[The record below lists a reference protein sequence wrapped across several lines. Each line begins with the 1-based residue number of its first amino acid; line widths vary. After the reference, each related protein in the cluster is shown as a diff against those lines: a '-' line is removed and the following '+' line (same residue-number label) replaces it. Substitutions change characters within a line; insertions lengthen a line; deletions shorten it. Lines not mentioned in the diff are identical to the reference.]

1 MKIGVDYYP
10 EQWDRELWSRDAA
23 LMAQTGV
30 KVVRLA
36 DCAWSLLEPEDGQYN
51 FSWLDDAIA
60 VFANYKIDVVL
71 CIPTN
76 CPPKW
81 LYENYP
87 EIIQSDGDDS
97 RDKKGARGQRCINS
111 AVFLEYAKSLTEE
124 MAKHYC
130 QNPAI
135 AAWQIDNK
143 PELSHCCCD
152 ACTEKFQS
160 WLEDRYDTIENV
172 NKAFGVSQWSGEY
185 RDFSHIQPPAA
196 RSGETAE
203 PALSLD
209 YYRFM
214 SESMTQYI
222 NLLASIIKRFC
233 PKAKITVTTGEYGS
247 KADIYQLYDNLDFV
261 SCDNYPPVK
270 LPKNREE
277 LRSNAFFLDMMR
289 GVHDENFWV
298 MEQLCGITGS
308 PVPMSRG
315 TKPEMIKGYCLQA
328 IAHGAETVMHSRW
341 RTALTGADMF
351 RHGIFDH
358 NNIPN
363 RKFFEFSE
371 LCKIVSKLSIMRKT
385 EMISDI
391 AIIYSPESEYA
402 LKIQPQSEK
411 FDYIGQ
417 LKSFHAAFSCYGANV
432 DVVSPEADLSDYKIV
447 VAPALFVNKKSAT
460 ENIYRYVI
468 NGGTLVMTGRSG
480 VKNHNNNCIMETL
493 PTDFREL
500 IGAEVSEYDPLGYD
514 ETTIVDF
521 AGNKFRCSQWCD
533 VLKLSTARAYAEYAE
548 GYYRC
553 CPAITVNEYCGGI
566 AYYIGTVCG
575 MDFYRDFAS
584 KLMKQKGVP
593 RLKGL
598 PEGVEVTTRS
608 NGMDDFIFFFNNS
621 EQEAVIQLPKAMYSI
636 INSSGKDRIELKPFE
651 MEVLRK

>member
-36 DCAWSLLEPEDGQYN
+36 DFAWSRLEPEDGQYD
-51 FSWLDDAIA
+51 FSWLDDVIA
-60 VFANYKIDVVL
+60 VFANYKIETVL
-71 CIPTN
+71 CVPVN
-76 CPPKW
+76 CPPEW
-81 LYENYP
+81 LCENYP
-87 EIIQSDGDDS
+87 EIIQNGGN
-97 RDKKGARGQRCINS
+97 RQRCINS
-111 AVFLEYAKSLTEE
+111 PVFLEYAKSLTEE

-143 PELSHCCCD
+143 PEISRCSCD
-152 ACTEKFQS
+152 ACTEKFQN
-160 WLEDRYDTIENV
+160 WLEDRYDTAENM
-172 NKAFGVSQWSGEY
+172 NKAFGASRRSGGY
-185 RDFSHIQPPAA
+185 RDFSQVQLP
-196 RSGETAE
+196 SDCCGEFSE

-209 YYRFM
+209 YYRFR
-214 SESMTQYI
+214 SESMTQYV
-222 NLLASIIKRFC
+222 NLLASIIRRYS
-233 PKAKITVTTGEYGS
+233 PKAKITSNTAEYCNKS
-247 KADIYQLYDNLDFV
+247 NVYQFYDNLDFV

-270 LPKNREE
+270 PHENGENDC
-277 LRSNAFFLDMMR
+277 SNAFFLDMMR
-289 GVHDENFWV
+289 GVHNEDFWV
-298 MEQLCGITGS
+298 VEQLSGIKGS
-308 PVPMSRG
+308 PLPMSRSPR
-315 TKPEMIKGYCLQA
+315 PEMIKGYCLQA
-328 IAHGAETVMHSRW
+328 AAHGAETVLQCRW
-341 RTALTGADMF
+341 RSPLTGEEMF
-351 RHGIFDH
+351 RQGILDH
-358 NNIPN
+358 SNIPS
-363 RKFFEFSE
+363 RRFFEFSE
-371 LCKIVSKLSIMRKT
+371 LCKIASKLSIMRKT
-385 EMISDI
+385 EIISDI
-391 AIIYSPESEYA
+391 AIIYSPECEYA
-402 LKIQPQSEK
+402 LKIQPQSEN
-411 FDYIGQ
+411 FEYISQ
-417 LKSFHAAFSCYGANV
+417 LKSFYAAFSVFGANV

-447 VAPALFVNKKSAT
+447 VAPALFVNKKAAT
-460 ENIYRYVI
+460 ENLYRYVI

-480 VKNHNNNCIMETL
+480 VKNHNNNCIMEVL

-500 IGAEVSEYDPLGYD
+500 IGAEISEYDPLGKD

-533 VLKLSTARAYAEYAE
+533 VLKLGTARAYAEYAE
-548 GYYRC
+548 GVYRC

-575 MDFYRDFAS
+575 PDFYRDFAS

-621 EQEAVIQLPKAMYSI
+621 ENEAVIQLPKAMYSI
-636 INSSGKDRIELKPFE
+636 INSSGKDRIELKPYE